1 MKSLTPGG
9 FAGGVGPSDPDNAY
23 QLRTSG
29 YPERVVPLAG
39 KNRGLMVDGKDN
51 AAYWQS
57 MMAMS
62 GTPGSTRYVP

>member
-1 MKSLTPGG
+1 M
-9 FAGGVGPSDPDNAY
+9 
-23 QLRTSG
+23 RTSG

>member
-1 MKSLTPGG
+1 MENPANS
-9 FAGGVGPSDPDNAY
+9 
-23 QLRTSG
+23 
-29 YPERVVPLAG
+29 EI
-39 KNRGLMVDGKDN
+39 RGLEIVTNGKDN